1 MFQKAFGMLA
11 LAMCECIAPCVL
23 SGQSAPPSQTITLP
37 PGQTTIT
44 TQPTTPPTA
53 LTPAEVYKQSMRP
66 LDQVRTS
73 LDNWSDAELGAL
85 SIGISKAR
93 ETCTQ
98 MNPQDYS
105 GDDLYDYAH
114 LCAFGQVWG
123 AANTAAARYIAS
135 NAEPH
140 RAQAYALSI
149 NALIQMNTDNQAI
162 STAREMLD
170 KLPYDAEVAFT
181 LRYMKDTLE
190 QRGNP
195 EAFALAEEEHE
206 KIITALKQGASLKA
220 TTGDAVI
227 TIGDLYDSAML
238 LAFYEQYM
246 NNGIAG
252 AAIAASCDNALPD
265 SATLTPED
273 RQHIERVRTRF
284 HLLEQQLPNLA
295 ITLSLA
301 SPTTRPRLPQS
312 FGAGTVLVLFPDWC
326 VQCRKMMKTLTE
338 FAKLNADTPLHA
350 YGLVFADTSMITDSA
365 THEGFLQE
373 LQGTSTFIV
382 PADTPQ
388 TLGAQEFPLAIAID
402 SAGVVRFVGAV
413 PSTAF
418 NGDGYITKVIQRMT
432 ASEPV
437 KKTAST
443 QTQNK

>member
-1 MFQKAFGMLA
+1 MSQRARVALMLIVCA
-11 LAMCECIAPCVL
+11 YGA
-23 SGQSAPPSQTITLP
+23 Q
-37 PGQTTIT
+37 GQTTPQAAPSTAPVPAPIADAPPPST
-44 TQPTTPPTA
+44 APAAPTA

-93 ETCTQ
+93 EACTQ
-98 MNPQDYS
+98 MNAQDYS

-123 AANTAAARYIAS
+123 AANAAGTRYIAS

-149 NALIQMNTDNQAI
+149 NAFIQMNMDNQAI

-195 EAFALAEEEHE
+195 DAFALAEEEHE
-206 KIITALKQGASLKA
+206 RIITALKQGTPLKA

-227 TIGDLYDSAML
+227 TVGDLYDSAML

-252 AAIAASCDNALPD
+252 TAIAASCDNALPD
-265 SATLTPED
+265 PATLAPED
-273 RQHIERVRTRF
+273 LQHIERVRTRF
-284 HLLEQQLPNLA
+284 HLLGGQLPTLT
-295 ITLSLA
+295 ITRSFA
-301 SPTTRPRLPQS
+301 SPTAKPHLPQS

-326 VQCRKMMKTLTE
+326 VQCRKMTKTLTE
-338 FAKLNADTPLHA
+338 FAKVNADTPLHA
-350 YGLVFADTSMITDSA
+350 YGLVFADTSMITDSV
-365 THEGFLQE
+365 THDGFLQE
-373 LQGTSTFIV
+373 LQGTSTFVV

-388 TLGAQEFPLAIAID
+388 SFGAQEFPLAIAID
-402 SAGVVRFVGAV
+402 SAGVIRFVGTV
-413 PSTAF
+413 PSNAF
-418 NGDGYITKVIQRMT
+418 NGDGYITKIIQRMA

-443 QTQNK
+443 QTQK